1 MKIIG
6 KYKQSSKFSK
16 FALFFSLQ
24 IFPSI
29 VLAAHHGLL
38 NNEGAL
44 QQISIKNSGSADS
57 EYLVVPMNT
66 SPGAT
71 ISLQI
76 GIEGIPPL
84 PRVTP
89 PVQAPPWM
97 IRELFAGSS

>member
-6 KYKQSSKFSK
+6 KYKHSSKFSK

-76 GIEGIPPL
+76 GIEGNTAASPSNTTSTSTAL
-84 PRVTP
+84 
-89 PVQAPPWM
+89 M